1 MRAKTYFIF
10 ILLIAVAFGV
20 GYVLGYWKFYDAEK
34 QWTAA
39 KSELQSTLSS
49 LKKQLAQVQAR
60 ETLREMSDGFTEI
73 LGHLTEKN
81 FGLAAKAADGM
92 KEKFLGLQPGLDE
105 SLKGQF
111 NFLVPALEEIK
122 KEAEAMSPNAGKK
135 VEEFKKQFDQVLK
148 PAKQG

>member
-10 ILLIAVAFGV
+10 ILLIVMAFAV

-34 QWTAA
+34 EWAAA
-39 KSELQSTLSS
+39 KTELQSTLST
-49 LKKQLAQVQAR
+49 LKKQLAQAKAR
-60 ETLREMSDGFTEI
+60 ETLREMSDAFTEI

-105 SLKGQF
+105 TLKAQF
-111 NFLVPALEEIK
+111 NFLVPGLEEIR
-122 KEAEAMSPNAGKK
+122 KESEAVSPNAKKK
-135 VEEFKKQFDQVLK
+135 VEELKMQFDQVLK